1 MPQACDHLQK
11 TIPDCSLAMDPKIIA
26 RYFLYHHIFDTDI
39 ESSATRA
46 IEQTLPTLERRFG
59 LQNMLLALD
68 EVLSSDIPLNSIL
81 PMRHTQAELL
91 AFLKLVRSKIQLR
104 MEQDKATADMTSI
117 HAAGKS
123 STP

>member
-1 MPQACDHLQK
+1 MN
-11 TIPDCSLAMDPKIIA
+11 PKIFA

-46 IEQTLPTLERRFG
+46 IDQTLPTLERRFG